1 MPILCLHLTRC
12 DEKITGSLRLQGE
25 LQKSRDTGSNLN
37 DVNSTLCDVHD
48 TLGGSVPRPSST
60 AQTNGGPLP
69 YPTTSSFPPRPQAQ
83 ASNESIQAL
92 QQQLNDLASHVGR
105 IRDLE
110 GMLKEQEGVREE
122 VENLRRLM
130 EENGRKEENERELE
144 REHERNGRESPVAR
158 MLEREEQEE
167 EDDEDARSIASIDT
181 IVDEQTSATKKKQT
195 NGDVASPLESDET
208 TSEPTSAPSTV
219 SSDELARERLVLQE
233 QNAALTARL
242 DALSAELDEA
252 IQLGRSLQTQHSEA
266 FSTIKVL
273 EEKIASLETAVEE
286 KVELAQGKV
295 MRECE
300 ERWKGWKEVFE
311 EGWRRE
317 KEGWR
322 EEREK
327 LWQVVKDWEERKKNV
342 EVDESGDVE
351 SEGSDEEDDDEEGD
365 LGPSSTSQSAA
376 NPSSSS
382 SPRSPSPKKRAA
394 RRRKRS
400 TIVPNPSNSSS
411 SSSSTNS
418 IPSISRNLTSSLA
431 PENLASDSDSTIG
444 AGETG
449 STVGEGKVNLT
460 GEGGDSGSRSSGVRG
475 SSRTPVC
482 FPLLFRYLFR
492 DFD

>member
-1 MPILCLHLTRC
+1 
-12 DEKITGSLRLQGE
+12 
-25 LQKSRDTGSNLN
+25 
-37 DVNSTLCDVHD
+37 
-48 TLGGSVPRPSST
+48 
-60 AQTNGGPLP
+60 
-69 YPTTSSFPPRPQAQ
+69 
-83 ASNESIQAL
+83 
-92 QQQLNDLASHVGR
+92 
-105 IRDLE
+105 
-110 GMLKEQEGVREE
+110 
-122 VENLRRLM
+122 M

-144 REHERNGRESPVAR
+144 REHQRNGRESPVAR
-158 MLEREEQEE
+158 MLEREQQE
-167 EDDEDARSIASIDT
+167 EDDDDEDTRSIASIDT
-181 IVDEQTSATKKKQT
+181 IVDSQTSPRKKKQI
-195 NGDVASPLESDET
+195 NGDVSLPLDSDAT
-208 TSEPTSAPSTV
+208 TSEPSASAPPTV

-286 KVELAQGKV
+286 KVEQAQGKV

-342 EVDESGDVE
+342 ELDEAGDVE
-351 SEGSDEEDDDEEGD
+351 SDGSDEEDDEGD
-365 LGPSSTSQSAA
+365 SGSLTTTQTPNA
-376 NPSSSS
+376 SSS
-382 SPRSPSPKKRAA
+382 SPRSPSPKKRAT
-394 RRRKRS
+394 RRRKRT
-400 TIVPNPSNSSS
+400 TIVPTPSTSSS

-444 AGETG
+444 AGEAG
-449 STVGEGKVNLT
+449 STVGGGKL
-460 GEGGDSGSRSSGVRG
+460 GISDQSEDASSRNAGVRG
-475 SSRTPVC
+475 SSSRTPVR
-482 FPLLFRYLFR
+482 FPSFLFRSSFASLTDLFSLHSPLKVCR
-492 DFD
+492 CHGLVLSSSSQSRSVTVPP

>member
-1 MPILCLHLTRC
+1 
-12 DEKITGSLRLQGE
+12 
-25 LQKSRDTGSNLN
+25 
-37 DVNSTLCDVHD
+37 
-48 TLGGSVPRPSST
+48 
-60 AQTNGGPLP
+60 
-69 YPTTSSFPPRPQAQ
+69 
-83 ASNESIQAL
+83 
-92 QQQLNDLASHVGR
+92 
-105 IRDLE
+105 
-110 GMLKEQEGVREE
+110 MLKEQEGVREE

-181 IVDEQTSATKKKQT
+181 IVDEQTLARKKKQT

-208 TSEPTSAPSTV
+208 TSEPASAPSTV

-286 KVELAQGKV
+286 KVEQAQGKV

-351 SEGSDEEDDDEEGD
+351 NEGSDEEDDDDDEGD
-365 LGPSSTSQSAA
+365 SGSPSTSQSAV

-382 SPRSPSPKKRAA
+382 SPRSPSPKKRAT

-449 STVGEGKVNLT
+449 STVGGGKVNLT
-460 GEGGDSGSRSSGVRG
+460 GEGEDSGSRSSAVRG

-482 FPLLFRYLFR
+482 FFSSFRSFLRVGLITLSLSHSLLKVYRYLGLVLSSSLPSQSDTVR
-492 DFD
+492 L

>member
-1 MPILCLHLTRC
+1 M
-12 DEKITGSLRLQGE
+12 EMS
-25 LQKSRDTGSNLN
+25 
-37 DVNSTLCDVHD
+37 
-48 TLGGSVPRPSST
+48 
-60 AQTNGGPLP
+60 P
-69 YPTTSSFPPRPQAQ
+69 Y
-83 ASNESIQAL
+83 
-92 QQQLNDLASHVGR
+92 
-105 IRDLE
+105 
-110 GMLKEQEGVREE
+110 
-122 VENLRRLM
+122 
-130 EENGRKEENERELE
+130 
-144 REHERNGRESPVAR
+144 
-158 MLEREEQEE
+158 
-167 EDDEDARSIASIDT
+167 
-181 IVDEQTSATKKKQT
+181 
-195 NGDVASPLESDET
+195 LESDET
-208 TSEPTSAPSTV
+208 TSEPTSAPSNI
-219 SSDELARERLVLQE
+219 SSDELARERLLLQE

-286 KVELAQGKV
+286 KVEQAQGKV

-365 LGPSSTSQSAA
+365 SGSPSTSQSAA

-382 SPRSPSPKKRAA
+382 SPRSPSPKKRAT
-394 RRRKRS
+394 RRRKRT
-400 TIVPNPSNSSS
+400 TIVPTPSTSSC

-418 IPSISRNLTSSLA
+418 IPSISRNRTSSLA

-449 STVGEGKVNLT
+449 STGGGGKVNLT
-460 GEGGDSGSRSSGVRG
+460 SEGEDSGSRNSAVRG
-475 SSRTPVC
+475 SSRTSASPQGLPVSWAGAVVV
-482 FPLLFRYLFR
+482 LAVAVGYGAALKLKE
-492 DFD
+492 